1 MAKELSASSE
11 ADTAH
16 ALRMSHADWGIMNIR
31 SLLLVCTSASLVL
44 SGCALFRSIGLM
56 RPSAEERIAEFRAD
70 VAQQTL
76 PFAFPPR
83 TRVDTVRIDPV
94 KKIVEVDFN
103 DAFSHIPFRND
114 NVAEVYRSVES
125 YFDGTFDGYS
135 ISVRTLRRPIE
146 QLVPNLYRGSYAQYD
161 RTRLAIPRPEVTP
174 PLVRNINRHWVP
186 SSGLAGRTIGLWNSH
201 GWYYSRDV
209 DRWEWQRPRLFQ
221 MVEDL
226 IPTSFVLPY
235 LVPMLEQA
243 GATVFLPRER
253 DIQTNEVIVD
263 NDSASTGY
271 IENIWGGI
279 GWGEG
284 EGAGFAIGTPP
295 YGPGV
300 NPFRQG
306 TFRVAAAE
314 SVATAGVAWV
324 PNIPET
330 GEYAVYVS
338 YGSSE
343 RNAPDAHY
351 IVHHL
356 GGHTEFLVNQKM
368 GAGTWIYLG
377 TFRFAAG
384 RERETGSVVL
394 TNESRERHGVVS
406 TDAVRFG
413 GGMGVIARNGKTSGR
428 PKFVEG
434 SRYYLQFA
442 GMPDTLVYTLT
453 DGRDDYR
460 DDYQSRAEFLNY
472 LKGDPFGPNKLREE
486 KGLGIPIDL
495 SLAFH
500 TDAGITDNDT
510 TIGTLSI
517 YSIQDQRRMTVFP
530 DSVSRLANRDLA
542 DVVQTQ
548 IVDDLRAKHDPAWQ
562 RRQLRNADY
571 SEAVRPNMPSM
582 LLELMSHQNFLD
594 MKFVLDPRFR
604 FDVARAIYKGMLRF
618 LAAERNIPCVVQPL
632 PVTHFAA
639 ELTKDGNALLRW
651 KPQRDPLEPSA
662 VPARY
667 IVYARKDD
675 GGFDNGMLVDT
686 SAVMIRNLQPGM
698 IYSFKVT
705 ALNDGG
711 ESFPS
716 EILAVCR
723 QSNATATALIVNG
736 FHRISGPAAFD
747 TDGLAGFLPGLDRGV
762 PDRYDLG
769 FTGEQFDLEKS
780 SPFRSNDGPGHGA
793 SFADN
798 EGKVIAGNS
807 FDYPFVHG
815 AALRE
820 CGMAFSSASSEAVL
834 DSTVRLTEYAF
845 VDLILG
851 KQKETRWPKAFGDSL
866 HGVQFKA
873 FPPSLQQ
880 TIETYTAQGG
890 NLFISG
896 AYVGTD
902 LFSHPKQDSAS
913 IKFAW
918 RVLHFDWSTG
928 HAARTGGVASV
939 NQHVFPKDRILSFN
953 VELNRDI
960 YAVEAPDAIVPRNGA
975 QQILRYV
982 ENQFGAA
989 IGYKKSYGV
998 VVLGFPFETILGHAG
1013 RTELMKG
1020 VLRYLGVQAQ

>member
-1 MAKELSASSE
+1 
-11 ADTAH
+11 
-16 ALRMSHADWGIMNIR
+16 MNTR
-31 SLLLVCTSASLVL
+31 TLLPVCATVSLLL
-44 SGCALFRSIGLM
+44 SGCALFRSVGLTS
-56 RPSAEERIAEFRAD
+56 PSAEEKIAEFRAD
-70 VAQQTL
+70 VIQRTF
-76 PFAFPPR
+76 PFALPPR
-83 TRVDTVRIDPV
+83 TRVDTVRIDTARKV
-94 KKIVEVDFN
+94 VEIDFN
-103 DAFSHIPFRND
+103 DVFSYIPFRND
-114 NVAEVYRSVES
+114 NVAETYRAVES
-125 YFDGTFDGYS
+125 YFDGTFDGYA

-146 QLVPNLYRGSYAQYD
+146 QLVPNLYRGSFAQYD
-161 RTRLAIPRPEVTP
+161 RTRLPTQRAETP
-174 PLVRNINRHWVP
+174 PPIVRNISKHRIP

-201 GWYYSRDV
+201 GWYYNCDL

-226 IPTSFVLPY
+226 IPTSFILPY

-263 NDSASTGY
+263 NDSVSTGY
-271 IENIWGGI
+271 IESS
-279 GWGEG
+279 WGEGRWGQG

-306 TFRVAAAE
+306 TFRVAEAE
-314 SVATAGVAWV
+314 STGTVGAAWV
-324 PNIPET
+324 PLIPET

-343 RNAPDAHY
+343 RNSDDAHY
-351 IVHHL
+351 IVNHL
-356 GGHTEFLVNQKM
+356 GGQTEFLVNQQM

-394 TNESRERHGVVS
+394 TNESHGHQRVIS
-406 TDAVRFG
+406 ADAVRFG
-413 GGMGVIARNGKTSGR
+413 GGMGVIARNGRTSGR

-460 DDYQSRAEFLNY
+460 DDYQSRAEYLNY
-472 LKGDPFGPNKLREE
+472 LKGAPFGPNKRREE

-510 TIGTLSI
+510 TVGTLSI
-517 YSIQDQRRMTVFP
+517 YSIQDQRRQVVFP

-542 DVVQTQ
+542 DVIQTQ
-548 IVDDLRAKHDPAWQ
+548 IVDDLRAKYDPAWQ

-582 LLELMSHQNFLD
+582 LLELLSHQNYLD

-618 LAAERNIPCVVQPL
+618 LAAERNVPCVVQPL

-639 ELTKDGNALLRW
+639 ELSADGNAVLRW

-662 VPARY
+662 MPARY
-667 IVYARKDD
+667 IVYTRKDD
-675 GGFDNGMLVDT
+675 GGFDNGILVDT
-686 SAVMIRNLQPGM
+686 PAATIRNLQPGP

-736 FHRISGPAAFD
+736 FHRISGPAAIE
-747 TDGLAGFLPGLDRGV
+747 TNGLAGFMSGLDRGV

-769 FTGEQFDLEKS
+769 FTGEQFDFQKS
-780 SPFRSNDGPGHGA
+780 SLFRSNDGPGHGA
-793 SFADN
+793 SYADN
-798 EGKVIAGNS
+798 EGKPIAGNS
-807 FDYPFVHG
+807 FDYPFIHG
-815 AALRE
+815 SALRD
-820 CGMAFSSASSEAVL
+820 CGLAFSSASSEAVL
-834 DSTVRLTEYAF
+834 DSTVRLTEYAL

-851 KQKETRWPKAFGDSL
+851 KQKETPWPKARGDSVC
-866 HGVQFKA
+866 GVQFRA
-873 FPPSLQQ
+873 FPLALQQ
-880 TIETYTAQGG
+880 AIETYTAHGG

-902 LFSHPKQDSAS
+902 LFSHPKEDSAS
-913 IKFAW
+913 IQFAW
-918 RVLHFDWSTG
+918 KVLRFDWSTG
-928 HAARTGGVASV
+928 HAARTGNVASV
-939 NQHVFPKDRILSFN
+939 NQSVFSRDNILSFN
-953 VELNRDI
+953 VELNRDV
-960 YAVEAPDAIVPRNGA
+960 YAVEAPDAIVPRNGS
-975 QQILRYV
+975 QQLFRYM

-989 IGYKKSYGV
+989 IGYRKSYGV
-998 VVLGFPFETILGHAG
+998 VVLGFPFETILGFEP
-1013 RTELMKG
+1013 RSTLMRG
-1020 VLRYLGVQAQ
+1020 VLRYLGVQTR